1 MLFSDVIRLCISA
14 TLNSFDLL
22 LTKIYRHLLKCCT
35 ARVSGTRF
43 SLVGATKVKA
53 DNQLW
58 NPVIVGSPPNC
69 SILNQDYRAS
79 INPEHCW
86 KIWIVTYNFCFSTE
100 LFSTL
105 HFEQSMKL
113 ITYKPFYI
121 KNIKFELAKNPFKKW
136 ILPSMI
142 SAQLPE
148 FTSSSFLL
156 SWDERA
162 TCLSQRNSS
171 PYQWQMD
178 GREGHAHQDLGDL

>member
-121 KNIKFELAKNPFKKW
+121 KNIKFELANNPFKSGFYHLW
-136 ILPSMI
+136 FQPS
-142 SAQLPE
+142 L
-148 FTSSSFLL
+148 
-156 SWDERA
+156 
-162 TCLSQRNSS
+162 
-171 PYQWQMD
+171 
-178 GREGHAHQDLGDL
+178 